1 VRFFL
6 LDFFAE
12 VTRSSADRH
21 SFLAAAVAF
30 RRVFFRSPTV
40 DFLKAATFVLRAGD
54 FFADARFF
62 RRAAF
67 LCGIFRSSLMVKGS
81 SLEIDQCKA
90 SGFRRVDFRIAWKG
104 LNSSQ
109 VIFCRHG
116 SDVLGKPEKSFCKS
130 PLASQ
135 QALEF
140 SHCQRT
146 RTFQPPLDFPN
157 DETAGR

>member
-1 VRFFL
+1 MRFFL

-30 RRVFFRSPTV
+30 RRAFFRSPTV

-109 VIFCRHG
+109 VIFLQAWQRRSWQAREILLQVATRLAAG
-116 SDVLGKPEKSFCKS
+116 SGVQPLPENEDL
-130 PLASQ
+130 PAASG
-135 QALEF
+135 F
-140 SHCQRT
+140 SER
-146 RTFQPPLDFPN
+146 
-157 DETAGR
+157 